1 MLGILLVS
9 VCAPYVCLAPRP
21 EEGARSPGTRTTH
34 GSQMVLGIKSLQG
47 HRVLLTTESF
57 LQPHQLFIFIQPM
70 TTHPGVAPHTETGP
84 PASVMNQ
91 RCSMEKAHTIWWGH
105 LLSWCSL
112 ASHDSGSCQVNEEPT
127 STVTMRYA
135 HLRAARITNCVT
147 AECYPLRPKDSLFFS
162 EVFNMSSRIPCQETK
177 QLRKYREW
185 QPNCLYL
192 SPTQHLRNLQNLLY
206 KL

>member
-1 MLGILLVS
+1 MEKCDLLGYSPRLVQLALKKKFFLTFKLLYPGHFAGVY

-91 RCSMEKAHTIWWGH
+91 RCSMEKAHTI
-105 LLSWCSL
+105 
-112 ASHDSGSCQVNEEPT
+112 
-127 STVTMRYA
+127 
-135 HLRAARITNCVT
+135 
-147 AECYPLRPKDSLFFS
+147 
-162 EVFNMSSRIPCQETK
+162 
-177 QLRKYREW
+177 
-185 QPNCLYL
+185 
-192 SPTQHLRNLQNLLY
+192 
-206 KL
+206 